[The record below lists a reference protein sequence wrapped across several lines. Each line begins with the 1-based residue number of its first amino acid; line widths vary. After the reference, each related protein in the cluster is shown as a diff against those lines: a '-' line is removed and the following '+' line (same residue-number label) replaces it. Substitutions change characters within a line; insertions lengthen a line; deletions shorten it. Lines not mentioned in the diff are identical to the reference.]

1 MKSADPAAYTDIV
14 EIDATNT
21 TALGKQFRGL
31 MLTCTTAGSI
41 TFTITQP
48 TGVSTTSVVF
58 ALLSNT
64 TMILPIS
71 GGNIVRSAGG
81 GAAFK
86 AYALR

>member
-48 TGVSTTSVVF
+48 TGVATASVAF
-58 ALLSNT
+58 SLLANN

-71 GGNIVRSAGG
+71 GGNIVR
-81 GAAFK
+81 AAATGTFN